1 MVCSPEDASYEVN
14 LSKTYVTSVV
24 LKPRGID
31 IIMGNDTTLT
41 VSVLPET
48 ATVKTLTWLTS
59 NASIATVS
67 DGIVTAIAP
76 GTATITARA
85 TDGSNQEGTA
95 IVNVY
100 RDADGIEAPIGD
112 LDGKAIYTL
121 SGTRLDRIT
130 QTGIYIIDG
139 KKRLIKVE

>member
-59 NASIATVS
+59 DASVATVS

-121 SGTRLDRIT
+121 SGTRLDRIN

-139 KKRLIKVE
+139 KKRLIKVK